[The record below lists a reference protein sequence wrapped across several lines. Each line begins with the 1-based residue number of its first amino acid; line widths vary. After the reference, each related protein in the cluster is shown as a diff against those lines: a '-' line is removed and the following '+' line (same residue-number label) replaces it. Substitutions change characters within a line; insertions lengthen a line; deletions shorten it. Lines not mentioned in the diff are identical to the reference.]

1 MRPIL
6 QSVERGYNEPFETYI
21 VELYLK
27 DEDTGTDHYIN
38 LSQFDKYQRLCITRE
53 SVFDL
58 MMGEISEET
67 DEKVS
72 RVLDRLYEPAKP
84 NDYYDEFDH
93 TGYRRSVKFA
103 CYILDEMINGDD
115 DEGVQLFIDE
125 VTGQNLNTIYIPDVE
140 GFVYKQK
147 ELPLDE
153 SKIIERETYKCQLDH
168 DLESLDAELIVMI
181 DGAPICFHANY
192 LYTEQFYVSYNSM
205 MAAIQ
210 STLEYA
216 PVEKRLE
223 AYYEALN
230 KCETIASYETSQAA
244 MRSEYR
250 LYFAILEKMLLSL

>member
-21 VELYLK
+21 VELSLK
-27 DEDTGTDHYIN
+27 DEDTGADHYIN

-53 SVFDL
+53 SVFEL
-58 MMGEISEET
+58 MMEEISEET
-67 DEKVS
+67 DQKVS
-72 RVLDRLYEPAKP
+72 EVLDRLYEPAKP

-103 CYILDEMINGDD
+103 CYILQEMLGGED
-115 DEGVQLFIDE
+115 DESLQLFIDE
-125 VTGQNLNTIYIPDVE
+125 MIGQNLNTIYIPDVE

-153 SKIIERETYKCQLDH
+153 SKIIERETYKCQLSAE
-168 DLESLDAELIVMI
+168 LESLDAELIIMI
-181 DGAPICFHANY
+181 DGAPVCLHANY
-192 LYTEQFYVSYNSM
+192 LFTEQFYVSYNSM

-216 PVEKRLE
+216 PLDKRVE
-223 AYYEALN
+223 AYYEALE
-230 KCETIASYETSQAA
+230 KCETIASYETAKAA

-250 LYFAILEKMLLSL
+250 NYFAILDKMLMSL